1 MTKNENVTEL
11 WTLYQKGL
19 EYQNIIGMR
28 EKIPMHVRFYQ
39 GEQWPKA
46 TEATK
51 NLPRPV
57 VNIIKM
63 ICRNKKAAILSSV
76 VKILFKSYGNRAD
89 TDKFNRFAEHVL
101 KELKQDKLDKD
112 AIDDAVKKGSYFYH
126 YYWDSEAEGVD
137 GEVEGAL
144 RAEIIDPLNIFFENP
159 CQLDEQKQ
167 GWILI
172 ASRENV
178 NTVQAIADKKV
189 DKSLITADTYDN
201 NAYNQ
206 AEQDENQLC
215 TVLTRYFHKNGEVY
229 CEKAT
234 KSCIVKEAFPITP
247 NINKARSEL
256 LQESED
262 APNNAFADDISKG
275 NDIPKA
281 KLYPIVA
288 GYYEKRDG
296 SIYGLSEIE
305 GLIPNQKAI
314 NFNIAMSLLNAQECA
329 WGKYVALPNA
339 LKGQKITNTPG
350 QVLIDYSETG
360 TGIKKLAET
369 AMHSLPLEIS
379 DSLIG
384 QTRNVAG
391 ATELLSG
398 EITSA
403 NMSGA
408 AIAQLQAHAEMPIE
422 ELRNEFWE
430 VKKKQG
436 LVIAQ
441 FLKSFYFKRV
451 FEYEEE
457 NATTNKLE
465 SKQDEFSSKDFS
477 RAKFD
482 VVVEAGQGTRSSIS
496 ADIAFLDN
504 NLAKGAIS
512 IETYIKAYPDSAIS
526 NKSEIIKAIRAEK
539 ESQIAIANN
548 VIEQQK
554 AQIEEQAAAIAEMQ
568 KTVDSISSTIKEN
581 KQLNA
586 LNAELSDN
594 YNQIAKKYALM
605 YEMARQVYIE
615 AKKQGIELEEL
626 KAEHELFAREI
637 LKNNGESANKTQVP

>member
-1 MTKNENVTEL
+1 MQSENVTNL
-11 WTLYQKGL
+11 WTLYRKGL
-19 EYQNIIGMR
+19 DYQNSIGLR
-28 EKIPMHVRFYQ
+28 DKIPMHVRFYE
-39 GEQWPKA
+39 GEQWPRA

-63 ICRNKKAAILSSV
+63 ICRNKKAAILSSPV
-76 VKILFKSYGNRAD
+76 RIIYKCYKAEVEI
-89 TDKFNRFAEHVL
+89 DKFNRFSEYVL

-112 AIDDAVKKGSYFYH
+112 AIDDAVKKGSYFFH
-126 YYWDSEAEGVD
+126 YYWDSEAEGID
-137 GEVEGAL
+137 GKAEGAL

-178 NTVQAIADKKV
+178 ATVRAIADKNV

-215 TVLTRYFHKNGEVY
+215 TVLTRYFRKNGEIY

-234 KSCIVKEAFPITP
+234 KSCVIKAPFPITP
-247 NINKARSEL
+247 DVQKARMEIL
-256 LQESED
+256 KENGEDID
-262 APNNAFADDISKG
+262 APNDSFADDVNTG

-281 KLYPIVA
+281 KLYPVVA
-288 GYYEKRDG
+288 GCYEKRDG
-296 SIYGLSEIE
+296 SIYGLSEVE

-329 WGKYVALPNA
+329 WGKYIALPNA
-339 LKGQKITNTPG
+339 LKGQKITNVPG
-350 QVLIDYSETG
+350 QVLIDHTG
-360 TGIKKLAET
+360 TGNGIKKMTET
-369 AMHSLPLEIS
+369 SMHSLPLEIS
-379 DSLIG
+379 DKLIG

-398 EITSA
+398 EIVSST
-403 NMSGA
+403 MSGA
-408 AIAQLQAHAEMPIE
+408 AIAQLQAQAQMPIE

-441 FLKSFYFKRV
+441 FLQSFYYEQV
-451 FEYEEE
+451 FAYEEE
-457 NATTNKLE
+457 NAETRNLE
-465 SKQDEFSSKDFS
+465 GKQDIFSSKDYAG
-477 RAKFD
+477 AKFD
-482 VVVEAGQGTRSSIS
+482 IVAEATQGTRSSVA
-496 ADIAFLDN
+496 ADIILLE
-504 NLAKGAIS
+504 NLLARGAIS
-512 IETYIKAYPDSAIS
+512 VEAYIKAYPDSAVG
-526 NKSEIIKAIRAEK
+526 NKSELLRLIKLEAEGHLVT
-539 ESQIAIANN
+539 ANAT
-548 VIEQQK
+548 IEQQK
-554 AQIEEQAAAIAEMQ
+554 QAIGQMQ
-568 KTVDSISSTIKEN
+568 KIVDDISSTIKEN

-586 LNAELSDN
+586 LNAELSN
-594 YNQIAKKYALM
+594 ENIELAKKYALL
-605 YEMARQVYIE
+605 YQMARLVYTE
-615 AKKQGIELEEL
+615 AEKQGIELKEL
-626 KAEHELFAREI
+626 KEEHEIFARQI
-637 LKNNGESANKTQVP
+637 LKDNGETM